1 MISLAAAVCCSMPL
15 LAQNTLVSDTFVEA
29 VAQIESGG
37 DSQAVGDAGKAAGRW
52 QMHEAAW
59 ADITSYRLRKGWQVW
74 PYDQAQDASVARLYA
89 RDYLT
94 MLENRLRNALGDQ
107 VTVEMI
113 YAAYNMGFGNFRKR
127 EFLVENSPAA
137 TRAACSRVSQLL
149 ASLEERKAVPDL
161 AKAD

>member
-1 MISLAAAVCCSMPL
+1 MLSVTAAVWSAMPL
-15 LAQNTLVSDTFVEA
+15 FSQGTLVTDAFVEA

-37 DSQAVGDAGKAAGRW
+37 DSQAKGDSGKAAGRW

-59 ADITSYRLRKGWQVW
+59 ADITAYRLRKGWQVW
-74 PYDQAQDASVARLYA
+74 PYEQAQDASVARIYA

-94 MLENRLRNALGDQ
+94 MLEDRLRNVLGDQ

-127 EFLVENSPAA
+127 EFLIENSPAA
-137 TRAACSRVSQLL
+137 TRAACLRVSQLL
-149 ASLEERKAVPDL
+149 VSLEKSKAVPDL